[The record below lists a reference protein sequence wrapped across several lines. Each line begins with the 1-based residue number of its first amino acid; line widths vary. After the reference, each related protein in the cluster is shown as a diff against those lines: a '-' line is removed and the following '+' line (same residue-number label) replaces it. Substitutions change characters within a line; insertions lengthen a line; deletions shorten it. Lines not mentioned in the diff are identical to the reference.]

1 VRSFLGVT
9 LVSAL
14 ALLASP
20 FQALAESERSHSEL
34 EAFSRRLETVLNADI
49 ASQFEAVASSELQP
63 ALVQRYQ
70 RFRQDFPAVTWRV
83 EPAAPLVDGRE
94 TLRLR
99 VRGEA
104 ESEGLRYRLQA
115 TERIAIRLN
124 NGRMV
129 DQELVAHESLLRS
142 GERPLAVTLGIP
154 DAVLTGSRY
163 DIDLIVDEPLD
174 QALVAAGLID
184 LTQQQVEDQLRPNLP
199 LEPMG
204 GGGLFKSVQAPQTP
218 GSQTWALMLV
228 HPDGVVTA
236 TKRVRVVSSL

>member
-1 VRSFLGVT
+1 MRSFLGVT

-14 ALLASP
+14 AVLASP
-20 FQALAESERSHSEL
+20 FQALAEAERSHSEL
-34 EAFSRRLETVLNADI
+34 EAFSRRLETVLNADVE
-49 ASQFEAVASSELQP
+49 SRFEAVAISELQP

-83 EPAAPLVDGRE
+83 ESAAPLADGRE

-142 GERPLAVTLGIP
+142 GERPLAVTLRIP

-163 DIDLIVDEPLD
+163 DIDLIVEEPLD

>member
-1 VRSFLGVT
+1 MRSLLGVT

-14 ALLASP
+14 ALLGSP
-20 FQALAESERSHSEL
+20 FHALAEVERRHSEL
-34 EAFSRRLETVLNADI
+34 EAFSRRLETVLNADV

-63 ALVQRYQ
+63 ALNQRYQ
-70 RFRQDFPAVTWRV
+70 RFRQDFPGVTWRL
-83 EPAAPLVDGRE
+83 EPAAPLADGRE
-94 TLRLR
+94 TLLVR

-104 ESEGLRYRLQA
+104 ESEGLRYRLEA
-115 TERIAIRLN
+115 MERIAIRLDD
-124 NGRMV
+124 GRMV

-142 GERPLAVTLGIP
+142 GERPLAVTLAIP

-163 DIDLIVDEPLD
+163 DVDLIVEEPLD

-184 LTQQQVEDQLRPNLP
+184 LTEQQVVDQLRPNVSLA
-199 LEPMG
+199 PMG
-204 GGGLFKSVQAPQTP
+204 GGGLFKSVQAPQAP